1 MKTPERVVL
10 VTGAAR
16 RIGAQ
21 IARRLHA
28 DGMNVAIHC
37 RSSRDEADALAA
49 ELNRARWNSAR
60 VVAADLLDTAAL
72 PGLVEQAHGAWGRLD
87 ALVNNASTFYPTPV
101 GSIDENAWAD
111 LVGSNLKAPLFL
123 SQAAAPLLKKSKGA
137 IVNIVD
143 IHASRPLAGY
153 VVYGAAK
160 AGLLMLTRALA
171 RDLAPDVRVNAVAPG
186 TIIWPEN
193 DDMTE
198 AARKAVVEA
207 TPMKRLGSPEDIAA
221 AVRFLLSEDAGF
233 VTGQVLTVDG
243 GRGISW
249 I

>member
-21 IARRLHA
+21 IARTLHA

-37 RSSRDEADALAA
+37 RGSHGEADALAA
-49 ELNRARWNSAR
+49 ELNRSRWNSAR
-60 VVAADLLDTAAL
+60 VFVADLLDTVAL
-72 PGLVEQAHGAWGRLD
+72 PGLVEQVHGAWGRLD
-87 ALVNNASTFYPTPV
+87 GLVNNASTFYPTPV
-101 GSIDENAWAD
+101 GSIDEAAWTD
-111 LVGSNLKAPLFL
+111 LIGSNLKAPLFL
-123 SQAAAPLLKKSKGA
+123 SQAAAPLLRQSRGA

-143 IHASRPLAGY
+143 IHASRPLANY
-153 VVYGAAK
+153 VVYGVAK
-160 AGLLMLTRALA
+160 AGLLMLTRSLA
-171 RDLAPDVRVNAVAPG
+171 RDLAPEVRVNAVAPG

-193 DDMTE
+193 DDIDE
-198 AARKAVVEA
+198 ASRAAVVQA
-207 TPMKRLGSPEDIAA
+207 TPMKRLGSPADIAG

-233 VTGQVLTVDG
+233 VTGQVLAVDG